1 MMEVHQVQIKLQQ
14 RQSLMEIIMDQGVIN
29 LTTKR
34 QHGQLLT
41 RLGQKHKQMIRRDW
55 RIKKRQ
61 DGKHLI
67 SSKQLS
73 KLQKRLGKM
82 LTGD

>member
-14 RQSLMEIIMDQGVIN
+14 RQSLMEIIMDQEVIN

-34 QHGQLLT
+34 QHGQLL
-41 RLGQKHKQMIRRDW
+41 LVFGKKHKTMRRRDW

-61 DGKHLI
+61 DGTHLI

-73 KLQKRLGKM
+73 KDLNRLGKM
-82 LTGD
+82 LMMR